1 MALKSCWPMRV
12 FRLTR
17 YAAVFLTAC
26 LLDTPQLAA
35 GSVLSELNASQK
47 GSMKAGDQVVVIEN
61 VEGNPWPRIKVYRLI
76 DANPEQVAAV
86 FFDFESAKSFVP
98 NVFKSEISNRISPCI
113 MEVDY
118 GLDVPIFPDEFYTVR
133 NSLRSV
139 DENSYRFDWKLLRAV
154 MTKDSVGNF
163 RVEPWEGKSLVC
175 YQNMVTPSSNI
186 AVLLRSRAI
195 EQMKETTRALAAH
208 VEKERGTNPAGLKK
222 QISTLR
228 AALSQQPS
236 PQLTKY

>member
-1 MALKSCWPMRV
+1 MKV
-12 FRLTR
+12 FRLTG
-17 YAAVFLTAC
+17 YAAVLLAVC
-26 LLDTPQLAA
+26 LLPSPKLVAE
-35 GSVLSELNASQK
+35 SVLSELSASQK

-61 VEGNPWPRIKVYRLI
+61 VEGNAWPRVKIYRSI
-76 DANPEQVAAV
+76 EAEPEQVAAV
-86 FFDFESAKSFVP
+86 FFDFEEAKSFVP
-98 NVFKSEISNRISPCI
+98 NVFKSEISNRVSSCV

-133 NSLRSV
+133 NSLRLL

-186 AVLLRSRAI
+186 AVLLRARAI
-195 EQMKETTRALAAH
+195 DQMKETTKALAAH
-208 VEKERGTNPAGLKK
+208 IEKEKATNPAGLKR
-222 QISTLR
+222 QIATLR
-228 AALSQQPS
+228 AALRQQQPS
-236 PQLTKY
+236 PQLTKF

>member
-1 MALKSCWPMRV
+1 MKV
-12 FRLTR
+12 FRLTG
-17 YAAVFLTAC
+17 YAAVLLAAC
-26 LLDTPQLAA
+26 LLDTTRLVAE
-35 GSVLSELNASQK
+35 SVLSELNASQQ

-61 VEGNPWPRIKVYRLI
+61 VEGNPWPRVKVYRFI
-76 DANPEQVAAV
+76 NAAPEEVAAV
-86 FFDFESAKSFVP
+86 FFDFEGAKSFVP
-98 NVFKSEISNRISPCI
+98 NVFKSEISNRVSACV

-133 NSLRSV
+133 NSLRLV
-139 DENSYRFDWKLLRAV
+139 DENCYRFDWKLLRAV

-163 RVEPWEGKSLVC
+163 RIEPLDGKALIC

-195 EQMKETTRALAAH
+195 EQMKETTKALAAH
-208 VEKERGTNPAGLKK
+208 IEKERATNPAGLKR
-222 QISTLR
+222 QV
-228 AALSQQPS
+228 AALRSALRQQQPS

>member
-1 MALKSCWPMRV
+1 MKV
-12 FRLTR
+12 FRLTG
-17 YAAVFLTAC
+17 YPAVLLAVC
-26 LLDTPQLAA
+26 LLPTPQLVAE
-35 GSVLSELNASQK
+35 SVLSELSASQK

-61 VEGNPWPRIKVYRLI
+61 VEGNAWPRVKVYRSI
-76 DANPEQVAAV
+76 EADPEQVAAI
-86 FFDFESAKSFVP
+86 FFDFEEAKSFVP

-133 NSLRSV
+133 NSLRSL

-195 EQMKETTRALAAH
+195 DQMKETTKALAAH
-208 VEKERGTNPAGLKK
+208 IEKEIATNPAGLKR
-222 QISTLR
+222 QIATLR
-228 AALSQQPS
+228 AALRQQPS
-236 PQLTKY
+236 PQLTKF

>member
-1 MALKSCWPMRV
+1 MKVL
-12 FRLTR
+12 RLNG
-17 YAAVFLTAC
+17 YAAVLLAVC
-26 LLDTPQLAA
+26 LFDTQKLV
-35 GSVLSELNASQK
+35 GDSVLSELNASQQ

-61 VEGNPWPRIKVYRLI
+61 VEGQAWPRVKVYRAI
-76 DANPEQVAAV
+76 NADPEQVAAI
-86 FFDFESAKSFVP
+86 FFDFEEAKSFVP
-98 NVFKSEISNRISPCI
+98 NVFKSEISNRVSSCV

-133 NSLRSV
+133 NSLRAI

-186 AVLLRSRAI
+186 AVLLRARAI
-195 EQMKETTRALAAH
+195 EQMKETAKALAAH
-208 VEKERGTNPAGLKK
+208 IEKERATNPAGLKK
-222 QISTLR
+222 QIATLR
-228 AALSQQPS
+228 AALRQQPS

>member
-1 MALKSCWPMRV
+1 MEL

-17 YAAVFLTAC
+17 CAAVLVAAC

-47 GSMKAGDQVVVIEN
+47 SSMKAGDQVVVIEN
-61 VEGNPWPRIKVYRLI
+61 VEGNAWPRVKVYRSI
-76 DANPEQVAAV
+76 EADPEQVAAV
-86 FFDFESAKSFVP
+86 FFDFEGAKSFVP

-139 DENSYRFDWKLLRAV
+139 DENSYRFDWKLVRAV
-154 MTKDSVGNF
+154 MTKDSVGSF

-195 EQMKETTRALAAH
+195 EQMKETTKALAAH
-208 VEKERGTNPAGLKK
+208 IEKERGTNPVGLKK

-228 AALSQQPS
+228 AALGHQP
-236 PQLTKY
+236 PAQLTKY

>member
-1 MALKSCWPMRV
+1 MLLA
-12 FRLTR
+12 
-17 YAAVFLTAC
+17 AC
-26 LLDTPQLAA
+26 LLNTPKLAA
-35 GSVLSELNASQK
+35 ESVLSELNASQK

-61 VEGNPWPRIKVYRLI
+61 VEGNAWPRVKVYRSI
-76 DANPEQVAAV
+76 DADPEQVAAV
-86 FFDFESAKSFVP
+86 FFDFEGAKSFVP
-98 NVFKSEISNRISPCI
+98 NVFKSEISNRISPCV

-118 GLDVPIFPDEFYTVR
+118 ALDVPIFPDEFYTVR

-175 YQNMVTPSSNI
+175 YQNLVTPSSNI

-195 EQMKETTRALAAH
+195 EQMKETTKALAAH
-208 VEKERGTNPAGLKK
+208 VEKETATNPAGLKK

-228 AALSQQPS
+228 AALGQQRS

>member
-1 MALKSCWPMRV
+1 MKA

-17 YAAVFLTAC
+17 YVAVLLAAC
-26 LLDTPQLAA
+26 LVETPRLVAE
-35 GSVLSELNASQK
+35 SVLSELNAAQK
-47 GSMKAGDQVVVIEN
+47 EVMKAGDQVVFIEN
-61 VEGNPWPRIKVYRLI
+61 IEGNAWPRVKVYRSI
-76 DANPEQVAAV
+76 NADPEQVAAV
-86 FFDFESAKSFVP
+86 FFDFEEAKNFVP
-98 NVFKSEISNRISPCI
+98 NLIKSEISNRISPCI

-133 NSLRSV
+133 NSLRLL

-163 RVEPWEGKSLVC
+163 RVEPWEGKSVIC

-208 VEKERGTNPAGLKK
+208 VEKERATNPAGLKK
-222 QISTLR
+222 QIATLR
-228 AALSQQPS
+228 AALRQQPS

>member
-1 MALKSCWPMRV
+1 MKA
-12 FRLTR
+12 FRLTG
-17 YAAVFLTAC
+17 YAALLLAAC
-26 LLDTPQLAA
+26 LLDTPRLFAE
-35 GSVLSELNASQK
+35 SVLSELNASQK

-61 VEGNPWPRIKVYRLI
+61 VEGNAWPRVKVYRSI
-76 DANPEQVAAV
+76 DADPEQVAAV
-86 FFDFESAKSFVP
+86 FFDFEEAKSFVP

-133 NSLRSV
+133 NSLRSF
-139 DENSYRFDWKLLRAV
+139 DENSYRFDWKLLRAI

-163 RVEPWEGKSLVC
+163 RVEAWEGKSLVC

-186 AVLLRSRAI
+186 AVLLRARAI
-195 EQMKETTRALAAH
+195 EQMKETTKALAAH
-208 VEKERGTNPAGLKK
+208 IEKERATNPGGLKK

-228 AALSQQPS
+228 TALSQQPS

>member
-1 MALKSCWPMRV
+1 MNA
-12 FRLTR
+12 FRLAR
-17 YAAVFLTAC
+17 YLAMLLAAC
-26 LLDTPQLAA
+26 LVDTPRLVAE
-35 GSVLSELNASQK
+35 SVLSELNASQK
-47 GSMKAGDQVVVIEN
+47 EVMKGGDQVVVIEN
-61 VEGNPWPRIKVYRLI
+61 IEGNAWPRVKIYRSI
-76 DANPEQVAAV
+76 NADPEQVAAV
-86 FFDFESAKSFVP
+86 FFDFEEAKNFVP
-98 NVFKSEISNRISPCI
+98 NVIKSEISNRVSPCV

-133 NSLRSV
+133 NSLRLL

-163 RVEPWEGKSLVC
+163 RVQPWEGKSIIC

-208 VEKERGTNPAGLKK
+208 VEKEKATNPAGLKK
-222 QISTLR
+222 QI
-228 AALSQQPS
+228 AALRTALRQQPS

>member
-1 MALKSCWPMRV
+1 MKV
-12 FRLTR
+12 FRLTG
-17 YAAVFLTAC
+17 YPAVLLAVC
-26 LLDTPQLAA
+26 LLPTPQLVAE
-35 GSVLSELNASQK
+35 SVLSELSASQK

-61 VEGNPWPRIKVYRLI
+61 VEGNAWPRVKVYRSI
-76 DANPEQVAAV
+76 EADPEQVAAI
-86 FFDFESAKSFVP
+86 FFDFEEAKSFVP

-133 NSLRSV
+133 NSLRSL

-163 RVEPWEGKSLVC
+163 RVEPWEGKSLIC

-186 AVLLRSRAI
+186 AVLLRARAI
-195 EQMKETTRALAAH
+195 DQMKETTKALAAH
-208 VEKERGTNPAGLKK
+208 IEKEIATNPAGLKR
-222 QISTLR
+222 QIATLR
-228 AALSQQPS
+228 AALRQQPS
-236 PQLTKY
+236 PQLTKF

>member
-1 MALKSCWPMRV
+1 MKV
-12 FRLTR
+12 FRLTG
-17 YAAVFLTAC
+17 YAAVLLAAC
-26 LLDTPQLAA
+26 LLNTPKLAA
-35 GSVLSELNASQK
+35 ESVLSELNASQK

-61 VEGNPWPRIKVYRLI
+61 VEGNAWPRVKVYRSI
-76 DANPEQVAAV
+76 DADPEQVAAV
-86 FFDFESAKSFVP
+86 FFDFEGAKSFVP

-118 GLDVPIFPDEFYTVR
+118 ALDVPIFPDEFYTVR

-175 YQNMVTPSSNI
+175 YQNMVKPSSNI
-186 AVLLRSRAI
+186 AVLLRAKAI
-195 EQMKETTRALAAH
+195 EQMKETTKALAAH
-208 VEKERGTNPAGLKK
+208 VEKERANNPAGLKK

-228 AALSQQPS
+228 AALRQQPS
-236 PQLTKY
+236 AQLTKY

>member
-1 MALKSCWPMRV
+1 MKV
-12 FRLTR
+12 FRLTG
-17 YAAVFLTAC
+17 YPAVLLAVC
-26 LLDTPQLAA
+26 LLPTPQLVAE
-35 GSVLSELNASQK
+35 SVLSELSASQK

-61 VEGNPWPRIKVYRLI
+61 VEGNAWPRVKIYRSI
-76 DANPEQVAAV
+76 EADPEQVAAI
-86 FFDFESAKSFVP
+86 FFDFEEAKSFVP

-133 NSLRSV
+133 NSLRSL

-163 RVEPWEGKSLVC
+163 RVEPWEGKSLIC

-186 AVLLRSRAI
+186 AVLLRARAI
-195 EQMKETTRALAAH
+195 DQMKETTKALAAH
-208 VEKERGTNPAGLKK
+208 IEKEIATNPAGLKR
-222 QISTLR
+222 QIATLR
-228 AALSQQPS
+228 AALRQQPS